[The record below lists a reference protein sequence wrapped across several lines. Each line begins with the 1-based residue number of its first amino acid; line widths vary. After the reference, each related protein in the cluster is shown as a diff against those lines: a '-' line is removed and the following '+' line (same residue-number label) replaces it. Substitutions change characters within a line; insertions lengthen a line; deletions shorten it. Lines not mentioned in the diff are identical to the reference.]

1 MSTNM
6 GDFHCLF
13 LEIIELGL
21 GSACPIVQPLQ
32 KKKKKIQNTK
42 YKILR
47 SAYDMSLAELLTGEK
62 AIFSTKTQ
70 ESKSLATYFIQ
81 SVDENNLFDII
92 NS

>member
-32 KKKKKIQNTK
+32 KKKKKNTK

>member
-1 MSTNM
+1 MSYS
-6 GDFHCLF
+6 
-13 LEIIELGL
+13 
-21 GSACPIVQPLQ
+21 SATSKKK

-47 SAYDMSLAELLTGEK
+47 SAYDMSLAELLTREK
-62 AIFSTKTQ
+62 AIFSTRTQ